1 LPHRRPRQGVATQRR
16 GASYKQLALIGHLVG
31 LSKEERVRWYEL
43 ARFLPLS
50 EAHANHIIKRL
61 KDEGS

>member
-1 LPHRRPRQGVATQRR
+1 
-16 GASYKQLALIGHLVG
+16 VG
-31 LSKEERVRWYEL
+31 LSKEERLHWYEL